1 MRGREFIQFFSRLF
15 RMTDIKF
22 AAIGINH
29 SHIYGQVDC
38 LKDAGA
44 QFVSFHAVE
53 DDLAEAFGT
62 KYPEARR
69 VADPR
74 AILEDPS
81 VAVVIT
87 SAIPADRA
95 AISIAAMQHGKDV
108 LTDKPGMTT
117 FAQLEEL
124 RRVQA
129 ETGRIYSVL
138 YSEHFEVRATVEA
151 GNLIAQGA
159 IGKVIN
165 TVGLGPH
172 AIRNNQRPDWF
183 YDRQRYGGILCDIA
197 SHQFEQFLFFSN
209 AMDAEVTAAT
219 VANRGNP
226 DRPGLQ
232 DVGDVHLKTPD
243 TSGYI
248 RVDWFTPSG
257 LPTWGDGRLT
267 ILGTEGY
274 IELRKYIDI
283 AGKPGTDHLY
293 IVNHDG
299 PRHIDC
305 SQVDRPFGRQF
316 LADVANRTETAMPQQ
331 RAFNAMKLALTAQA
345 LAERGTEW
353 AQ

>member
-1 MRGREFIQFFSRLF
+1 
-15 RMTDIKF
+15 MTDIKF

-29 SHIYGQVDC
+29 PHIHGQVDC
-38 LKDAGA
+38 LKEAGG
-44 QFVSFHAVE
+44 QFVAFHAVE
-53 DDLAEAFGT
+53 DDLATEFSAR
-62 KYPEARR
+62 YPEAKR
-69 VADPR
+69 VGDPR
-74 AILEDPS
+74 AILEDAA
-81 VAVVIT
+81 VAVVLT

-117 FAQLEEL
+117 FAQLDEI
-124 RRVQA
+124 RKVQK
-129 ETGRIYSVL
+129 ETGRIYGVL

-172 AIRNNQRPDWF
+172 SLRLNNRPDWF
-183 YDRQRYGGILCDIA
+183 FERQRYGGILCDIA

-209 AMDAEVTAAT
+209 AMDAEVVSAT
-219 VANRGNP
+219 VANRAHP
-226 DRPGLQ
+226 EKPGLQ
-232 DVGDVHLKTPD
+232 DLGDAHVRTAD

-248 RVDWFTPSG
+248 RVDWFTPKG

-293 IVNHDG
+293 LVNHEG

-305 SQVDRPFGRQF
+305 SNVERPFGRQF
-316 LADVANRTETAMPQQ
+316 LDDVRNRTETAMPQE
-331 RAFNAMKLALTAQA
+331 RCFNAMKLALTAQQM
-345 LAERGTEW
+345 AERGTEW
-353 AQ
+353 AR